1 MNEIVTTTNENN
13 VPVDVDYAIEEWRA
27 YQRLTREL
35 LDETDYQTHR
45 GRKYKTKSAWQK
57 YARAFNINT
66 QIIDKDIVKNDKG
79 VVIEAEYTVRATLPN
94 GRFVESDGSCD
105 RRESGKREMSNHS
118 IKATAKTRAT
128 NRAISEL
135 IGAGDVSADEL
146 DPAFDKVQHSKT
158 NHVIEAEVAEII
170 ESPYDKNAGFETA
183 DKIEPVDED
192 PVCRNWVK
200 TICKTIKAEGKPCL
214 KGVLIQK
221 ARTIGTMTDEER
233 NRPIESIKTLPKG
246 EVNLD
251 D

>member
-1 MNEIVTTTNENN
+1 MNEIVTTTNRNN
-13 VPVDVDYAIEEWRA
+13 VPVDVDNAIEEWRA

-79 VVIEAEYTVRATLPN
+79 RVIEAEYTVRATLPN

-105 RRESGKREMSNHS
+105 RRESGKGDMSNHS

-146 DPAFDKVQHSKT
+146 DPAFDKMRQGRSDD
-158 NHVIEAEVAEII
+158 VIEAEVSDVLK
-170 ESPYDKNAGFETA
+170 SPYESDVGFSTA
-183 DKIEPVDED
+183 DEIEPIDD
-192 PVCRNWVK
+192 NPVCRNWVR

-221 ARTIGTMTDEER
+221 AKTIGTMSDDER
-233 NRPIESIKTLPKG
+233 DRLINYIKSLPKG
-246 EVNLD
+246 EVSFD

>member
-66 QIIDKDIVKNDKG
+66 QIIDK
-79 VVIEAEYTVRATLPN
+79 N

-170 ESPYDKNAGFETA
+170 ESPYDENVGFETA

-233 NRPIESIKTLPKG
+233 NRLIEHQVHSFSG
-246 EVNLD
+246 
-251 D
+251 